1 MVKDDDDNEQENQKQ
16 DNGDVLA
23 TVLLLLFLLRPQVA
37 LSLSARTCCY
47 SLSLFQGPKLQFIGN
62 NISQINAHN

>member
-1 MVKDDDDNEQENQKQ
+1 
-16 DNGDVLA
+16 VLA